1 MINPLEAVIQ
11 LAARDADLNA
21 EIAGR
26 VAARHK
32 YGEGW
37 ARGAQALRIGIE
49 GGVPELDVRWQRLRL
64 ACWCYGGSP
73 AQAMR
78 TYLAL
83 ADLCRRV
90 ERDVVDTGRGFALV
104 YWLNAVSGPSLL
116 RDPEIDMDAV
126 LVYVEAAVG
135 ERPASPGTW

>member
-11 LAARDADLNA
+11 LAARDADLTTV
-21 EIAGR
+21 IGDR
-26 VAARHK
+26 VGARHK
-32 YGEGW
+32 YGAEW
-37 ARGAQALRIGIE
+37 ERGAQALRIGVE
-49 GGVPELDVRWQRLRL
+49 GGTPELDVRWQRLRL

-78 TYLAL
+78 AYLAL

-90 ERDVVDTGRGFALV
+90 DRAVVDTGRGFALV
-104 YWLNAVSGPSLL
+104 YWLHAVSGPSLL

-126 LVYVEAAVG
+126 LVYIEAAVG
-135 ERPASPGTW
+135 ERPASAGTW